1 MKHARKRHAELNL
14 PPIQTQ
20 NDTEHAF
27 ASSSTHR
34 NLNYVGQWLH
44 GDQAMITNS
53 TIKEQHEVNSPAKN
67 GLLFCDAQYL
77 LMTLAKNFERTDFS
91 YICNAFFKRWE
102 CIVQKLSSNK
112 SDAYLVY
119 LKVLEDIRSVL
130 DFIQDTNHSPCGG
143 SDGQSERPHPSKR
156 AEPRGNNALALGRGT
171 ISRTDRIT
179 RRDERKKSPSNGSSK
194 NVLVASTDSGKDDVR
209 REVDCPVFKHHIMH
223 NTAPPCRG
231 CRVTVMSQV
240 RSHLNPNRAA
250 GTHRSF
256 PQFVKQ
262 CSRCKQDFVDRE
274 LYDNHKMNDCVF
286 QLQVRGDI
294 VVSWARQYLALYP
307 DAQRIPLPWPNEIG
321 WLPDAVLE
329 QCRAPRTESIS
340 PSAFLD
346 EGQEHSDPQPQMM
359 TGIIE
364 STETP
369 DYAGATSHM
378 LHDLTNPM
386 FLRSSGSS
394 TPVHNPDHRPAIS
407 IQVTSTEA
415 IDSNGHHWQNTISSF
430 QTLQRTMREAA
441 PHLNDGQLRIM
452 AIECERMLAISRGF
466 YRQHHSE
473 HPQGQGSIATSHAS
487 LSVQGSD
494 GSYRSSSQSQHL
506 QTLHYS
512 QSVAANTHEHNE
524 IATPSTDT
532 LSSTRSYEASSS
544 QHPTLTLTNP
554 SSHHSPID
562 PSLLSPYSASSH
574 RRTSLPPGTNEDA
587 PRPRPTFLS
596 RTSLPDDVYIDPSFI
611 ISPSDENGGYFSD
624 FSYPYPGSD
633 Y

>member
-1 MKHARKRHAELNL
+1 
-14 PPIQTQ
+14 
-20 NDTEHAF
+20 
-27 ASSSTHR
+27 
-34 NLNYVGQWLH
+34 
-44 GDQAMITNS
+44 
-53 TIKEQHEVNSPAKN
+53 
-67 GLLFCDAQYL
+67 LFCDAQYL
-77 LMTLAKNFERTDFS
+77 LTTLAKKLERTDFS
-91 YICNAFFKRWE
+91 YICNAFFTRWE
-102 CIVQKLSSNK
+102 SIVQRLSSDK
-112 SDAYLVY
+112 SDAYPVY
-119 LKVLEDIRSVL
+119 FKVLEDIRFVV

-143 SDGQSERPHPSKR
+143 SDGQRERPHPSRR
-156 AEPRGNNALALGRGT
+156 AEPRGNSGLALGRGT
-171 ISRTDRIT
+171 ASRTDRIT
-179 RRDERKKSPSNGSSK
+179 RRDERKKSPSNGSGK
-194 NVLVASTDSGKDDVR
+194 NVLVASTDSGKDDGR

-286 QLQVRGDI
+286 QLQIRGDI

-346 EGQEHSDPQPQMM
+346 EGQEYSDLQPQMM
-359 TGIIE
+359 TGNIE
-364 STETP
+364 STEAASR
-369 DYAGATSHM
+369 YAGATSHV
-378 LHDLTNPM
+378 LDDLTNPT

-394 TPVHNPDHRPAIS
+394 PPVHDPDRRPAIS
-407 IQVTSTEA
+407 IQVTSTGA
-415 IDSNGHHWQNTISSF
+415 IDSNGHHWQNTMAGF
-430 QTLQRTMREAA
+430 QTLQETMLEAL
-441 PHLNDGQLRIM
+441 PHLNEEQLGFM
-452 AIECERMLAISRGF
+452 VTECERMLAFSRGS
-466 YRQHHSE
+466 YRQHHLE
-473 HPQGQGSIATSHAS
+473 QPQDQGSIATPYAS

-506 QTLHYS
+506 QTSHYS
-512 QSVAANTHEHNE
+512 QFEAANMHEHNGL
-524 IATPSTDT
+524 ATPSTDA
-532 LSSTRSYEASSS
+532 LSSTRSYGASSS

-554 SSHHSPID
+554 SSHYSPID
-562 PSLLSPYSASSH
+562 PSLLSPYSASSQ
-574 RRTSLPPGTNEDA
+574 RRTSLPPDTNVDA
-587 PRPRPTFLS
+587 PRLRLAFFS
-596 RTSLPDDVYIDPSFI
+596 RTSLPDDADAYIDPSFI
-611 ISPSDENGGYFSD
+611 ISPSDDNGGYFSD
-624 FSYPYPGSD
+624 FLYRYPGSD